1 MYAVVTETS
10 NDPSQRAN
18 VANLD
23 RELQSFLDQQPGCRG
38 YLMIDKDDGGHVSI
52 ILWESKEIW
61 DTAIHTEAHDQLL
74 VRIRPLLT
82 SRPALYRGSVTT
94 TEFKPVESSTLT
106 GLNVR
111 DVSGT

>member
-10 NDPSQRAN
+10 NDPSQQAN

-52 ILWESKEIW
+52 ILWENKEIW

-74 VRIRPLLT
+74 ARMRPLLT
-82 SRPALYRGSVTT
+82 SRPALYRGSVTA
-94 TEFKPVESSTLT
+94 TEFKPVACCT
-106 GLNVR
+106 
-111 DVSGT
+111 